1 MLIATREA
9 LKTLPL
15 PAEFEALFLEHYD
28 FVHRTAYRVTGNFA
42 DAEDVIQTLFLRLCR
57 RELPAELRTN
67 PRGYLYRAAVNA
79 SLDVK
84 WIRDAM
90 ARVSTELD
98 VAYRAELEELISKV
112 QRFIDD
118 SRTQPTRV
126 DADAFFREKD
136 ALDKASMRLHEIAI
150 AQSLRGDSVKH
161 SAP

>member
-1 MLIATREA
+1 
-9 LKTLPL
+9 
-15 PAEFEALFLEHYD
+15 
-28 FVHRTAYRVTGNFA
+28 
-42 DAEDVIQTLFLRLCR
+42 VIDL
-57 RELPAELRTN
+57 
-67 PRGYLYRAAVNA
+67 AVNA

-98 VAYRAELEELISKV
+98 AAYRAELEELISKV

-126 DADAFFREKD
+126 DADAFFREKN

-150 AQSLRGDSVKH
+150 AQSLRGDSVKQ